1 MDSSTAVANYTSQL
15 MASRLT
21 DAMWLIEQVMW
32 KGFDVR
38 LASFLVEEASLEGT
52 TTLSITHER
61 IAAHMGSAREVV
73 TRMLRYFQ
81 DEGLVELSRG
91 HVHLAD
97 LARLR
102 VLASR

>member
-38 LASFLVEEASLEGT
+38 LARFLVEEASLEEQRPSPSRT
-52 TTLSITHER
+52 
-61 IAAHMGSAREVV
+61 SASPPIWV
-73 TRMLRYFQ
+73 
-81 DEGLVELSRG
+81 
-91 HVHLAD
+91 
-97 LARLR
+97 RLPR
-102 VLASR
+102 W